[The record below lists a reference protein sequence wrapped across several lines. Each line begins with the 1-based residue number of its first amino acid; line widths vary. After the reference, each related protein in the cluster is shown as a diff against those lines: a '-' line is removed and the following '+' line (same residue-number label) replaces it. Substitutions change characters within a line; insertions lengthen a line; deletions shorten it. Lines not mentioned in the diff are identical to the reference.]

1 MLGLIFHIIVY
12 PVLLIASLGIGKK
25 VADYVFPTRPKWT
38 PLGIENGLVGFYSLL
53 ISFSLVQAGNNAKER
68 TGYIHDTADKL
79 ALILRKSKLYDH
91 ELQVELYNYMSCIF
105 DMQLNA
111 VQRSNAEVRETVRE
125 IETLDHSFDRFLV
138 DYIARHPGKKQNV
151 SELINALEEM
161 EHIYYR
167 LLYSYHRNTP
177 TLILF
182 ILILFSLLIGFLLGF
197 LRGMLH
203 TKMHISAIIFAVMS
217 YIILYTIQD
226 LDNPSAGIIKP
237 DFTDI
242 KNIRELYDNYF
253 LSLKHPSK

>member
-1 MLGLIFHIIVY
+1 MLGLIFHIIIY
-12 PVLLIASLGIGKK
+12 PVLLIASLGFGKK
-25 VADYVFPTRPKWT
+25 VADYTFPTRPKWT
-38 PLGIENGLVGFYSLL
+38 PLGVENGLIGFYSLL

-91 ELQVELYNYMSCIF
+91 ELQVELYDYMTCVF

-111 VQRSNAEVRETVRE
+111 VQRSKTEVQETVKE
-125 IETLDHSFDRFLV
+125 IETLDYSFDSFLM
-138 DYIARHPGKKQNV
+138 DYIARHPEKKQNV

-167 LLYSYHRNTP
+167 LLYSYHRGTP
-177 TLILF
+177 ALILS

-217 YIILYTIQD
+217 YIILYAIQD
-226 LDNPSAGIIKP
+226 LDNPSTGIIKP

-253 LSLKHPSK
+253 SSLKHPSK

>member
-1 MLGLIFHIIVY
+1 MLGLIFQVIVY
-12 PVLLIASLGIGKK
+12 PILLITSLGTGKK
-25 VADYVFPTRPKWT
+25 VADHVFPKRPNWK

-79 ALILRKSKLYDH
+79 ALLLRKSKLYDH
-91 ELQVELYNYMSCIF
+91 ELQVKLYDYMSCIF
-105 DMQLNA
+105 DLQLNA
-111 VQRSNAEVRETVRE
+111 VHRSKTEVRETVRE
-125 IETLDHSFDRFLV
+125 IETLGYDFDRFLV
-138 DYIARHPGKKQNV
+138 EYTARRPEKKQNV
-151 SELINALEEM
+151 SELMNALEQM
-161 EHIYYR
+161 ENTYYK
-167 LLYSYHRNTP
+167 LLYSYHRSTP
-177 TLILF
+177 PLILF
-182 ILILFSLLIGFLLGF
+182 ILILFSLFIGFLLGF

-226 LDNPSAGIIKP
+226 LDNPSVGIIKP